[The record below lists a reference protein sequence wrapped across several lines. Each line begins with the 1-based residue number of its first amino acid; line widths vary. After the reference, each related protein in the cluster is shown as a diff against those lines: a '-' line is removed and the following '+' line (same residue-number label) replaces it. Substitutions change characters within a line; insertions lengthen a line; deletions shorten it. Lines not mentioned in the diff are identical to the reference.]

1 MINKKRIQTVENW
14 TNDSV
19 IKFWNGTWYHLH
31 TQYMQYIFL
40 HLKLQGALTLRKWFI
55 CVWSSNLNFS
65 DHGKFLFP
73 FLPFLSKVKLAL
85 LSLGTN
91 ISQTNEQNLNDILA
105 YMVVFKS
112 YAKITAIHGYI
123 HMEKNSL
130 SCSLM
135 ICAFYSMK
143 ILTLLNS
150 EKTKYFL
157 KWKLGIH

>member
-1 MINKKRIQTVENW
+1 MINKKRIETVENW

-19 IKFWNGTWYHLH
+19 IKFWNATWYHLH
-31 TQYMQYIFL
+31 TEYMQYIFV

-65 DHGKFLFP
+65 DHGKFFSP

-91 ISQTNEQNLNDILA
+91 ISQTNEQNLNDIQA
-105 YMVVFKS
+105 YMVVLKS

-123 HMEKNSL
+123 HMEK
-130 SCSLM
+130 
-135 ICAFYSMK
+135 
-143 ILTLLNS
+143 
-150 EKTKYFL
+150 
-157 KWKLGIH
+157 IH